1 METLF
6 HYLQQFHALSPAL
19 QSRLSSYLQEVHF
32 EKGTYVLNYGDC
44 CRHLYF
50 VQKGFA
56 RGVKEVNDKVVTTW
70 FWKEMDLIASMQS
83 FIQQEPT
90 LEAIQALEDCH
101 MFQLGYDDLQALY
114 EEFVEFNIVGRKI
127 IEQYFL
133 QTAEIMYALRNLTA
147 LERYENLLAA
157 HPDIFQRT
165 TLLNI
170 SSYLGLSQETI
181 SRIRK
186 QR

>member
-1 METLF
+1 
-6 HYLQQFHALSPAL
+6 
-19 QSRLSSYLQEVHF
+19 
-32 EKGTYVLNYGDC
+32 
-44 CRHLYF
+44 
-50 VQKGFA
+50 
-56 RGVKEVNDKVVTTW
+56 
-70 FWKEMDLIASMQS
+70 
-83 FIQQEPT
+83 
-90 LEAIQALEDCH
+90 